1 MVEESKPFNIRTRV
15 TKTFQTR
22 DANGRISNVEG
33 SERIRP
39 IAEALRLADAC
50 AYGDVVVHAYG
61 ADAIAQALKV
71 YGIMQLK
78 SPKKFSVIDQN
89 GRPLDILEFN
99 APVDARVPDRKALPP
114 QKEVPKKST
123 KAVK

>member
-1 MVEESKPFNIRTRV
+1 MVDERKPFNIRTRV
-15 TKTFQTR
+15 IKTFQTR

-39 IAEALRLADAC
+39 YSEAVRLTEHC

-71 YGIMQLK
+71 YGILGLK
-78 SPKKFSVIDQN
+78 SPKKFSILEQN
-89 GRPLDILEFN
+89 GRNLDVLEFT
-99 APVDARVPDRKALPP
+99 APVDTELKPKDDAVPAP
-114 QKEVPKKST
+114 PKKST
-123 KAVK
+123 KAGK